1 MSGLISGRQF
11 GLSVEECGHLLSL
24 CLCWDHSSSDGVL
37 TFSLLFLYRREPLP
51 LDLLLSTGSTRGT
64 LHLIKCESALPLSSL
79 FSAHLLK
86 AATLPVTIECVT
98 AGGVSPALANVVLPM
113 GANVNMDGAAIS
125 FPCAILFLA
134 SSDSLVSTMT
144 AFTWINIA
152 LCCSLGSVGAAPVPS
167 AGMVTLITI
176 WQTVFPSHDVP
187 EAIAYVQ
194 VASFSLLLLPH
205 SLFLL
210 TGYRFLG

>member
-1 MSGLISGRQF
+1 VGIYC
-11 GLSVEECGHLLSL
+11 LSAFVGIILHLTVSLPSLFYFYTGENPYHWIYSCRRALLVALST
-24 CLCWDHSSSDGVL
+24 SSSVSQPC
-37 TFSLLFLYRREPLP
+37 FSP
-51 LDLLLSTGSTRGT
+51 
-64 LHLIKCESALPLSSL
+64 SL

-210 TGYRFLG
+210 TGHRFLG